1 VFDYKPAV
9 LSRVKELFDYIF
21 QIFYIDK
28 IAQFIAE
35 MLPLPAGTQ
44 EYITYI
50 VAFFF
55 FLIAFFLIR
64 KLWRTYL
71 GPVFQS
77 GISSDDSKW
86 IKANEKSIRKN
97 IKSVLS
103 RNDYKT
109 AAELYVSI
117 NDIKEAAKFYVKAG
131 IPLKAAELYEQMGNL
146 EKAALL
152 YKDAKNFTRSAET
165 FEKLRDFRN
174 AADLYEK
181 GGFYK
186 KAAEFYKRIN
196 ENLKAAELYERCFI
210 EEGPR
215 KSRTETSQGNAY
227 LSGTLYEKAG
237 KFDKAVSIYLRDGYF
252 KEAGFV
258 YEKLKEFIK
267 AAEVYIDAG
276 DLEKAAEAFQQGGA
290 EKRRNE
296 VLCRLSYQK
305 GLLKEA
311 ADFAE
316 KAGDF
321 VRAAEILAETQQFA
335 RAGELYVQAGWYS
348 EAGEMFI
355 KVNDFQKAAEAFEK
369 GGKYIWAAQAYEKI
383 GDKTAKIAELYE
395 KEGDLF
401 KAGTY
406 YNELGLLEKALNA
419 LQKLDEASEYYEVAS
434 IMIGEIFM
442 KKGMLKLA
450 IERFQKFIDNKPV
463 SQSILLPYYYLGLC
477 YEESGKND
485 LAKAIYDKILA
496 VDYQYKDVH
505 DRSNKITMVLS
516 KEQASTQRIHDDATK
531 TTPSKNAQQKRYTLM
546 QEIGR
551 GGMGIVYKAKDTL
564 LSRTVAYKILPSF
577 LSSNPANFERFLR
590 EARISANLNHR
601 NIVMIFDTGS
611 EEGDNFITMEFVEG
625 KTLDTY
631 LHGSRKFKISE
642 VVNIAKQVC
651 RALAYAHKNNV
662 VHRDI
667 KPANIIINKEGVI
680 KIMDFGI
687 AKLLEDISKDMTS
700 VSGTPLYMSPE
711 QILGKAVDYQ
721 TDLYS
726 FGITLFELVTGRPPF
741 TEGDIYYHHLNTRP
755 LSPKELNPSI
765 PEGLSNIIMK
775 CLEKD
780 KASRYKKAE
789 EILVDLDNLPV

>member
-1 VFDYKPAV
+1 M
-9 LSRVKELFDYIF
+9 DYIF

-28 IAQFIAE
+28 IAQFIAKK
-35 MLPLPAGTQ
+35 LPIPVGAQ
-44 EYITYI
+44 KYITYF
-50 VAFFF
+50 VAFVF

-64 KLWRTYL
+64 KIWHAYL
-71 GPVFQS
+71 GPLFRS
-77 GISSDDSKW
+77 GIRSDDSRW
-86 IKANEKSIRKN
+86 IKANEKTVRKN
-97 IKSVLS
+97 IKSLLS
-103 RNDYKT
+103 RNDYKA

-117 NDIKEAAKFYVKAG
+117 NENKEAAKLYLKAG
-131 IPLKAAELYEQMGNL
+131 IPIKAAELYEQMGNF
-146 EKAALL
+146 EKAALH
-152 YKDAKNFTRSAET
+152 YKDARNFTRSAEM

-186 KAAEFYKRIN
+186 KAADLYKRTN
-196 ENLKAAELYERCFI
+196 EHLKAAELYERCFI

-215 KSRTETSQGNAY
+215 RTGTKKSQNYAY

-237 KFDKAVSIYLRDGYF
+237 KFDKAVSIYLRDRHF
-252 KEAGFV
+252 QEAGFV

-267 AAEVYIDAG
+267 AAEAYIEAG
-276 DLEKAAEAFQQGGA
+276 DLEKAAEAFQQGGN
-290 EKRRNE
+290 EKKRNE
-296 VLCRLSYQK
+296 VLCKLSYQK

-321 VRAAEILAETQQFA
+321 VRAAEILTEIQEFA

-348 EAGEMFI
+348 DAGEMFI

-383 GDKTAKIAELYE
+383 GDKTAKIPELYE
-395 KEGDLF
+395 KERDFF

-419 LQKLDEASEYYEVAS
+419 LQKLDESSEYYEAAS

-450 IERFQKFIDNKPV
+450 IERFQKFINNKPV

-477 YEESGKND
+477 YEEAGKND

-505 DRSNKITMVLS
+505 ERSNKITVILS
-516 KEQASTQRIHDDATK
+516 KEQVPTQRTPVDASK
-531 TTPSKNAQQKRYTLM
+531 TIPSQDTQQKRYMLM
-546 QEIGR
+546 EEIGR

-564 LSRTVAYKILPSF
+564 LNRVVAYKILPSF
-577 LSSNPANFERFLR
+577 LSSNPSNFERFLR

-611 EEGDNFITMEFVEG
+611 EEGDNYITMEFVEG
-625 KTLDTY
+625 KTLETY
-631 LHGSRKFKISE
+631 LHGNRKFKISE
-642 VVNIAKQVC
+642 VVNIAKQIC
-651 RALAYAHKNNV
+651 RALAYAHKSNV

-687 AKLLEDISKDMTS
+687 AKLLEDISKDITS

-726 FGITLFELVTGRPPF
+726 FGITLFELITGRTPF
-741 TEGDIYYHHLNTRP
+741 TEGDIYYHHLNTKP
-755 LSPKELNPSI
+755 TSPKELNSSI
-765 PEGLSNIIMK
+765 PESLSNIILK
-775 CLEKD
+775 CLEKE
-780 KASRYKKAE
+780 KAARYKKAE
-789 EILVDLDNLPV
+789 EILADLDKLSI

>member
-1 VFDYKPAV
+1 M
-9 LSRVKELFDYIF
+9 LDYIF
-21 QIFYIDK
+21 QIFHIDK
-28 IAQFIAE
+28 ISYFIAE
-35 MLPLPAGTQ
+35 KLNLLKEL

-50 VAFFF
+50 VAFFY

-64 KLWRTYL
+64 KIWHTYL
-71 GPVFQS
+71 GPFFRLRTLA
-77 GISSDDSKW
+77 DDSKW
-86 IKANEKSIRKN
+86 IQANEKTIRKN
-97 IKSVLS
+97 IKKALS
-103 RNDYKT
+103 KNDYKT

-117 NDIKEAAKFYVKAG
+117 NELKESAKLYIKAG
-131 IPLKAAELYEQMGNL
+131 LPAKAAELYEQMKNL

-152 YKDAKNFTRSAET
+152 YKDAHNFTKSAEN
-165 FEKLRDFRN
+165 FEKLRDYRN
-174 AADLYEK
+174 AAQLYEQ

-186 KAAEFYKRIN
+186 KAAEFYKKIN
-196 ENLKAAELYERCFI
+196 EHLKAAELYERCFI

-215 KSRTETSQGNAY
+215 RSGMEKSQGYAY

-237 KFDKAVSIYLRDGYF
+237 KLDKAASIYLRDGYF
-252 KEAGFV
+252 IEAGFV
-258 YEKLKEFIK
+258 YKKQKEFIK
-267 AAEVYIDAG
+267 AADAYTEAG
-276 DLEKAAEAFQQGGA
+276 DLEKAAEAFQQGGD

-296 VLCRLSYQK
+296 VLCRLYYQK

-311 ADFAE
+311 ANSAE

-321 VRAAEILAETQQFA
+321 VRAAEILSEMQEFT
-335 RAGELYVQAGWYS
+335 RAGELYVKAGWYS

-355 KVNDFQKAAEAFEK
+355 KINELQKAAEAFEK
-369 GGKYIWAAQAYEKI
+369 GRNYVWAAQAYEKM

-395 KEGDLF
+395 KGEEFF

-406 YNELGLLEKALNA
+406 YKELGLLDKALNV
-419 LQKLDEASEYYEVAS
+419 LQKIDETSEYYELAS
-434 IMIGEIFM
+434 IMIGEIFIN
-442 KKGMLKLA
+442 KGMLKLA
-450 IERFQKFIDNKPV
+450 IERFQQIIDNKPV

-485 LAKAIYDKILA
+485 LAKTIYDKILA
-496 VDYQYKDVH
+496 VDYQYKDVYE
-505 DRSNKITMVLS
+505 RSNKITMILS
-516 KEQASTQRIHDDATK
+516 RGSIPAQRAHDDVSKKGTI
-531 TTPSKNAQQKRYTLM
+531 PSKDTQKKRYLLM

-564 LSRTVAYKILPSF
+564 LNRIVAYKILPSF
-577 LSSNPANFERFLR
+577 LSINPSNFERFLR

-611 EEGDNFITMEFVEG
+611 EEEDNFITMEFVEG

-631 LHGSRKFKISE
+631 LHEGRKFKISE
-642 VVNIAKQVC
+642 VVNIAKQLC
-651 RALAYAHKNNV
+651 RALAYAHKSNV

-687 AKLLEDISKDMTS
+687 AKLLEDISKDLTS

-711 QILGKAVDYQ
+711 QILGKDVDFQ

-726 FGITLFELVTGRPPF
+726 FGVTIFELATGRTPF
-741 TEGDIYYHHLNTRP
+741 VEGDVYYHHLHTKP
-755 LSPKELNPSI
+755 ISPKEINPSI
-765 PEGLSNIIMK
+765 PDNLCKIILK

-789 EILVDLDNLPV
+789 EILADFDKLSI